1 MEATCLALVIF
12 IMMMLMMMMMM
23 MIVIVMMMMMSLLN
37 QAEKQKLDAI
47 NQCQRTAAERDE
59 AVQGNKFL
67 QIKLKEAEIALKEL
81 GQNVTDSCH
90 PVLSIFV
97 QLVSRVTPCLASPH
111 WRRGGETGRALD
123 LRSTG
128 RGFKFY
134 SGQKLRNNL
143 GQVVHT
149 YVPLSPSSITWYRP
163 SSGDVRWLGR

>member
-23 MIVIVMMMMMSLLN
+23 MMKMMSLLN

-97 QLVSRVTPCLASPH
+97 YCVSRVTPCLAGPH
-111 WRRGGETGRALD
+111 WRRGGTTGRALD
-123 LRSTG
+123 FRSTG

-134 SGQKLRNNL
+134 SVQKLRNNL

-149 YVPLSPSSITWYRP
+149 YVPLSPSRITWYRLRV
-163 SSGDVRWLGR
+163 GDVRWLGR